1 MWVTTV
7 FSHQSHVCLTLGMWN
22 VSWLICPFCSR
33 CIWPPCLHRQRSG
46 GSWKVG
52 GVWPTD
58 HRPIGGGAFTVLHH
72 LHPQGEQ
79 HGGIQEDRLSL
90 NWSPSVIPWTVH
102 SINHCPLEN
111 PVDFYTALSYLAV
124 CLSVPYSVHRGPRFP
139 SLFFNFTCLV
149 VKNVAAACSVY
160 TDVNISLKQWF
171 VC

>member
-22 VSWLICPFCSR
+22 VSWLILCPFPSR

-90 NWSPSVIPWTVH
+90 NWSPSVNPWAVH
-102 SINHCPLEN
+102 SINHCPVL
-111 PVDFYTALSYLAV
+111 PRCLPLCPIFCPRRTQIPLFVFQLHLSCSEECGSSLL
-124 CLSVPYSVHRGPRFP
+124 CLHWCKYFS
-139 SLFFNFTCLV
+139 
-149 VKNVAAACSVY
+149 
-160 TDVNISLKQWF
+160 
-171 VC
+171 